1 MALNDESEEL
11 IKAKHKEICLNL
23 NMDNLTG
30 ENAWRMYLDIK
41 NNYTL
46 DVSFIFAFFKRK
58 FIKF

>member
-23 NMDNLTG
+23 NMDSVTG
-30 ENAWRMYLDIK
+30 DIAWKMYLDIK

-46 DVSFIFAFFKRK
+46 DVSFLYSYV
-58 FIKF
+58 IKKIN